1 MNDQYQMVLQWR
13 GEDQPS
19 FDILV
24 DLEDALIAG
33 LGDVGDVD
41 GHDVGQNESNI
52 FIMTDEPKSCFQRC
66 LLILHGS
73 GYEQGLAA
81 GFSGEDDETYTSLWP
96 ASAVDFGVT

>member
-1 MNDQYQMVLQWR
+1 MVLQWR
-13 GEDQPS
+13 GDGQLS

-24 DLEDALIAG
+24 ELEDVLIAG
-33 LGDVGDVD
+33 LGDMGDVD
-41 GHDVGQNESNI
+41 GHDMGLSEFNI
-52 FIMTDEPKSCFQRC
+52 FIMTDDPKSCFQRC

-96 ASAVDFGVT
+96 EGAVNFCVS